1 MKTFNVGIIGT
12 GGIANAAHLPA
23 LQKQPDVKIL
33 AVCDIKEDVMKKTAE
48 KFEVPHQFADYRKL
62 LEMPEIDAV
71 HICTPNDVHM
81 DPTVVALN
89 AGKHVICE
97 KPIGR
102 NPAEAQAMV
111 DAARKT
117 GKKLMIAQCW
127 RWNQD
132 IACLKRFIDAGELG
146 DVFMARVWA
155 LRRRGIPSWGVF
167 IDKEKQ
173 GGGPLIDI
181 GVHILDA
188 TMYLLGDVKAVA
200 ASGKTY
206 TNIGKE
212 PGHFGSFGPW
222 DWKNYTVEDYAVG
235 YVRLANGASIIV
247 ESSFAANIGED
258 QFNTTLLGTK
268 GGACSSPLRIYGEQ
282 HGVLTDLT
290 PVKLPSVNTYEAE
303 IRAFYDALRDNT
315 EVPVT
320 GEQALNVIKIID
332 GIYRSSEAGK
342 EVSID

>member
-1 MKTFNVGIIGT
+1 LKTFNVGIIGT
-12 GGIANAAHLPA
+12 GGIATAAHMPSLE
-23 LQKQPDVKIL
+23 KQPDVKIL
-33 AVCDIKEDVMKKTAE
+33 AVCDIKEDVMKKAAE
-48 KFEVPHQFADYRKL
+48 RWSVPHQFADYNKL

-71 HICTPNDVHM
+71 HVCTPNDVHM
-81 DPTVVALN
+81 DPTVVALV

-132 IACLKRFIDAGELG
+132 IACLKRFVDAGELG
-146 DVFMARVWA
+146 DIYMARVWA

-167 IDKEKQ
+167 INKEKQ

-181 GVHILDA
+181 GVHILDS
-188 TMYLLGDVKAVA
+188 TMYLMGHPKPIA

-212 PGHFGSFGPW
+212 PGHVGSFGPW
-222 DWKNYTVEDYAVG
+222 DWQNYTVEDYAAG
-235 YVRLANGASIIV
+235 FVRLDNGASIII
-247 ESSFAANIGED
+247 ESSFAANIVD
-258 QFNTTLLGTK
+258 DAFSTTLLGTK
-268 GGACSSPLRIYGEQ
+268 GGGCSSPLRVFGEAHQ
-282 HGVLTDLT
+282 SLTDLT
-290 PVKLPSVNTYEAE
+290 PVRLPSVNTYEAE
-303 IRAFYDALRDNT
+303 IRAFYDAIRDDT

-320 GEQALNVIKIID
+320 GEQAMNVIKILD
-332 GIYRSSEAGK
+332 AIYRSSDEGK
-342 EVSID
+342 EVAID